1 MRVRSGSSAPSHNF
15 AATRSQITRRDDD
28 REPQTEQTILG
39 LPARKLQPDRMG
51 ARSWFGMTSVKS
63 AAFARQAQRTFV

>member
-1 MRVRSGSSAPSHNF
+1 
-15 AATRSQITRRDDD
+15 
-28 REPQTEQTILG
+28 
-39 LPARKLQPDRMG
+39 MG